1 MVEGQP
7 LILVLYVDD
16 LILTRDEELIYDC
29 ERDLAKEFKMKD
41 IGLMPYF
48 LGLEVWQGDGQ
59 IFLVLKFGTGGQV
72 VPLGFDLWPR
82 EKCPKEFNF
91 SPKVTL

>member
-1 MVEGQP
+1 MHQTVANS
-7 LILVLYVDD
+7 LIFEQEEVLSYAELDKAHPRNSQQICLKAGKCLVCT
-16 LILTRDEELIYDC
+16 ILNAL
-29 ERDLAKEFKMKD
+29 
-41 IGLMPYF
+41 
-48 LGLEVWQGDGQ
+48 
-59 IFLVLKFGTGGQV
+59 LKFGTGGQV